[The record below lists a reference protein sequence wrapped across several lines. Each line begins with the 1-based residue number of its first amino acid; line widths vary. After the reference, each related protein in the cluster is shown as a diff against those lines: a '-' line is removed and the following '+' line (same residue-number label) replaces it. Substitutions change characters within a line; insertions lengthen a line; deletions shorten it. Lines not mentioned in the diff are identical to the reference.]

1 MKSSHSNKTSL
12 KDPPEVYYQTSPDRF
27 HMKDSEGNFRDYRK
41 GPASTRLGFD
51 YDMSKNQQEKFF
63 ADIYRDKVIDCVTEI
78 GGARR
83 GLINVGGKKVLV
95 PREQQRIR
103 PQKGDCPTIN
113 KYLLGMFGEEQFEWY
128 KGWLKTWL
136 DAYYRYQSNVGQV
149 LIAIGE
155 TASGKTLLKEI
166 HNHIFDGGAQPLK
179 YMTGATNFNG
189 ELCAKCS
196 WYIDDKLNDLGFR
209 GKKKLKAEC
218 KEMAVAGE
226 LRFEFKNQTAF
237 TASPCSRLL
246 ICCNYTEDSV
256 SVIPD
261 IDESTRNKIS
271 ILNCSRKQM
280 PMPARTAK
288 ERDAFMGQL
297 KSEMPKFIHYLL
309 NEHVITDDLSDLEE
323 ERMGVRGY
331 HNEEAMRFVESYSYD
346 GSRLLTIIDCLKQ
359 YHKSEDNLWRGNSSA
374 LLSFLNQSGVELKA
388 TATSIGR
395 FLNQRIESGCQLI
408 KKVGH
413 REYEIE
419 MKESTAKEV
428 RNIKTDKRDESYSN
442 LLEMPEPDS
451 GFDEDAPYGRCFK

>member
-1 MKSSHSNKTSL
+1 
-12 KDPPEVYYQTSPDRF
+12 
-27 HMKDSEGNFRDYRK
+27 
-41 GPASTRLGFD
+41 
-51 YDMSKNQQEKFF
+51 
-63 ADIYRDKVIDCVTEI
+63 
-78 GGARR
+78 
-83 GLINVGGKKVLV
+83 
-95 PREQQRIR
+95 
-103 PQKGDCPTIN
+103 
-113 KYLLGMFGEEQFEWY
+113 
-128 KGWLKTWL
+128 
-136 DAYYRYQSNVGQV
+136 
-149 LIAIGE
+149 
-155 TASGKTLLKEI
+155 
-166 HNHIFDGGAQPLK
+166 
-179 YMTGATNFNG
+179 
-189 ELCAKCS
+189 
-196 WYIDDKLNDLGFR
+196 
-209 GKKKLKAEC
+209 
-218 KEMAVAGE
+218 MAVAGE